1 MQQREHPGATTRRR
15 KKLEPD
21 PAVSAR
27 IVDAGVDVV
36 QEHGVAALN
45 LTAVL
50 TRTNLSTRAFYRHF
64 ESMDDLIRAV
74 FVHLARA
81 ETERISIRM
90 AAAGNP
96 AEAVSCW
103 IDARLDLAFDQP
115 NTAGQRYASQEAESL
130 VFASPDK
137 VSASFEVI
145 LRPLV
150 EQLEIGL
157 KTSLFD
163 NIDPAADAE
172 AIHGVVWASVRRH
185 WDAGS
190 ESGDDVR
197 RRVKQFCL
205 RGLGVSTEVIAVQRR

>member
-1 MQQREHPGATTRRR
+1 MQQREHPGAVTRRR

-21 PAVSAR
+21 PAVSAS
-27 IVDAGVDVV
+27 IIDAGVDVV
-36 QEHGVAALN
+36 HEHGVAALN

-50 TRTNLSTRAFYRHF
+50 ARTNLSTRAFYRHF

-74 FVHLARA
+74 FVHLTRA
-81 ETERISIRM
+81 EMARIRTRM

-115 NTAGQRYASQEAESL
+115 NTAGQRHVSQEAESL
-130 VFASPDK
+130 MFASPDN
-137 VSASFEVI
+137 VSASFE
-145 LRPLV
+145 LLLGPLI

-157 KTSLFD
+157 RTSLFD
-163 NIDPAADAE
+163 NIDPVADAE
-172 AIHGVVWASVRRH
+172 AIHGVVWANVRLH

-197 RRVKQFCL
+197 RRVKRFCL
-205 RGLGVSTEVIAVQRR
+205 RGLGVPDDVIARHT